1 MDQLRDPH
9 FDAAWR
15 AASREQP
22 SAALDAAI
30 LSAARRAAGAGPQP
44 ADVREATR
52 PERWWWPLAAAASIG
67 AVALGILQLV
77 ATERAGAPAAERAI
91 VSDMPAERS
100 SAPARARLPEPS
112 TPPTPAPSPAASG
125 KAGARQES
133 APSRKET
140 DRLQRNDA
148 PPAAAPPATATTPLA
163 EPASHDGA
171 SAAAKA
177 EVPAAARISGAPVAA
192 DAAGTGG
199 ARNVSATAAPAVPPA
214 MQAAPTPPPA
224 GGVAAGSARGAQ
236 PFPGGAV
243 APPLMQRDAAPPSAL
258 GKVMPAPATGA
269 RTAERAPL
277 PVAEWIALIRKLRS
291 EGRTAELTREVAAF
305 RAAYP
310 DQQHLLADEPSD
322 GSEKPRPPAR

>member
-1 MDQLRDPH
+1 VDQLRDPH

-148 PPAAAPPATATTPLA
+148 PPAAAPRATATTP
-163 EPASHDGA
+163 
-171 SAAAKA
+171 
-177 EVPAAARISGAPVAA
+177 
-192 DAAGTGG
+192 
-199 ARNVSATAAPAVPPA
+199 PAV
-214 MQAAPTPPPA
+214 QAAPTPPPA